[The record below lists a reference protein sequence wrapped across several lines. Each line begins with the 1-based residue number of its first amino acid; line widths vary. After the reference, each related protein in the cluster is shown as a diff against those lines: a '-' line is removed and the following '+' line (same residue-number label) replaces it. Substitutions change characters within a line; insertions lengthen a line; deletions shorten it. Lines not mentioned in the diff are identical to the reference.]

1 MDPSKSV
8 IHRTQME
15 DMLHIRV
22 DSEVV
27 VNPAGESVDGDSE
40 VIFLWSSPVT
50 AELEN
55 YILAWTVVMWDC
67 QLVVTQGVLKD

>member
-1 MDPSKSV
+1 MAVLHSVPARQQRMDPSKSV

-40 VIFLWSSPVT
+40 VIFL
-50 AELEN
+50 
-55 YILAWTVVMWDC
+55 
-67 QLVVTQGVLKD
+67 